1 MAPSTRDPNPTLPVR
16 VTIQPKTKPSP
27 FQCASLSQYDA
38 LSRASGVARRRRE
51 FITLLGG
58 TVTWPLAP
66 RAQEPGRKRRIDGLM
81 LQAEDD
87 PESTPRIAALV
98 QGLQQL
104 NWSTGRN
111 LQIDIRWGAA
121 DAARSRAHADEV
133 VE

>member
-1 MAPSTRDPNPTLPVR
+1 M
-16 VTIQPKTKPSP
+16 
-27 FQCASLSQYDA
+27 
-38 LSRASGVARRRRE
+38 RRRE

-66 RAQEPGRKRRIDGLM
+66 RAQEPGRKRRIGVLM

-87 PESTPRIAALV
+87 PESTPRTAALV
-98 QGLQQL
+98 RGLQQL